1 MRAVASA
8 VHVHAEQCPRKRV
21 VVYTVCACAPCFRE
35 LTVKDFVNSLLLNGL
50 NMRARNAD
58 FTCRDGEFHAYRLP
72 LLRLYET
79 LHGPLQSRRLEQVS
93 SCSHGKAIKST
104 YKLYRLSLLL
114 YQDDV
119 TEDRAYDGGSN
130 ELASRANKQT
140 RPMITYSFTEC
151 FTK

>member
-1 MRAVASA
+1 MTEVWEGSILASYPGR
-8 VHVHAEQCPRKRV
+8 VGGEKRRPG
-21 VVYTVCACAPCFRE
+21 YTVCACAPCVRE
-35 LTVKDFVNSLLLNGL
+35 LTVKDVVNSLLLNGL

-58 FTCRDGEFHAYRLP
+58 FTCRDGEFYAYRLP

-114 YQDDV
+114 LQDDV
-119 TEDRAYDGGSN
+119 TEDRAYDGGSI
-130 ELASRANKQT
+130 ELACRARTNG
-140 RPMITYSFTEC
+140 RDL
-151 FTK
+151 